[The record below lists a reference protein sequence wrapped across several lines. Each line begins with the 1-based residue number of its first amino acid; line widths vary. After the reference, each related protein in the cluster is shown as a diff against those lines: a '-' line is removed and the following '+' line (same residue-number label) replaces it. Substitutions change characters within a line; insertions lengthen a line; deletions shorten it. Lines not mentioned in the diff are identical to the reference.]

1 MESDPFIIGWMGRG
15 KSLWDVF
22 MGRASVSVFGRKMK
36 IRIIWLRASFWIGAI
51 AGFLIAI
58 MMFLPGPP
66 PFFLGEAFSVSCPD
80 DRFALRMG
88 GSFILGWSFLLIWA
102 DRKPK
107 ERKGVLLL
115 SLFPVVTVW
124 AATEVYAVASA
135 GLSYSARVPFW
146 VLQGGLALLFAFSYF
161 KARGSYS
168 KWWSQRA

>member
-15 KSLWDVF
+15 KSLRDIF
-22 MGRASVSVFGRKMK
+22 MGRASVSIFGRKMEL
-36 IRIIWLRASFWIGAI
+36 RIIWLKASYWIGAI
-51 AGFLIAI
+51 AGFLIAM
-58 MMFLPGPP
+58 MMFFPGPL
-66 PFFLGEAFSVSCPD
+66 PFSPGKAFFPSCAD
-80 DRFALRMG
+80 DHFALRMG

-115 SLFPVVTVW
+115 SLFPVLTVW

-135 GLSYSARVPFW
+135 GLSYSARLPFW
-146 VLQGGLALLFAFSYF
+146 VLQGGLALLFAFSYS
-161 KARGSYS
+161 KARGNYS